1 MVVWFCKP
9 KLLKVW
15 SEPLLASAEETL
27 NQVIDDLQ
35 NAYDKLPTDRWRG
48 TGTWTKYTAAHFLA
62 KALLYRQSERCSD
75 WNSSYPA
82 DADLKKAI
90 TLCDEVISKCPLE
103 SDYNTFTP
111 NGLV

>member
-15 SEPLLASAEETL
+15 SEPLLALSAEETL

-82 DADLKKAI
+82 DADLKKR
-90 TLCDEVISKCPLE
+90 LHYVMKS
-103 SDYNTFTP
+103 SQN
-111 NGLV
+111 VR